1 MGNTARPPTRCAPER
16 AYNTAQGE
24 AGMSFMSEFKEFAMK
39 GNVVDLAVGVIIGA
53 AFGKIVDSI
62 VKDLIMPV
70 VGKIFGGL
78 DFSNYFVRLS
88 DPPAGYT
95 GPMTYEALSKA
106 GVPLFAYGNFIT
118 VAINFIILAFIIFFM
133 IKQINRLKSAP
144 PPAPA
149 APPEDVVLLREIRDA
164 LNRR

>member
-1 MGNTARPPTRCAPER
+1 
-16 AYNTAQGE
+16 
-24 AGMSFMSEFKEFAMK
+24 MSFASEFKEFAMK

-70 VGKIFGGL
+70 VGRLFGGL
-78 DFSNYFVRLS
+78 DFSNYFVTLTT
-88 DPPAGYT
+88 PPAGYS

-118 VAINFIILAFIIFFM
+118 VAINFIILAFIIFLM
-133 IKQINRLKSAP
+133 IRQINRLKNDAP
-144 PPAPA
+144 PPAA
-149 APPEDVVLLREIRDA
+149 VPPEDTVLLREIRDA
-164 LNRR
+164 LRK